1 MSFTSENDPNPFMT
15 ELRIFS
21 SLAYRSMSHKRL
33 ARLLASM
40 FAFVLGVA
48 FDRRACTYGADDLL
62 ALEAQAM
69 KAAVARVAPSVLR
82 IETFGNQQRAGTP
95 LTSSRITSGVA
106 VSEEGHV
113 LSSAFQFAGK
123 PSSILVTLPTGKR
136 AAAQIVAR
144 DLSRMLVLLKVT
156 TEEKFTV
163 PEIVPRAEMQV
174 GQWTLAVGKTFDKD
188 FPNRSVGILS
198 AVNRIWGKAIQTD
211 AKISPAN
218 YGGPLI
224 DIEGRT
230 LGILVPMSPQ
240 QQTEVAGAE
249 WYDSGIGFAIPLAD
263 MMPYLEQLKGGKDLR
278 PGLLGISL
286 KSGDVYSLP
295 AEIAAVQPK
304 SPAYKVD
311 LAVGDVIVA
320 VDEQPVSRQV
330 QLRHALGRHYA
341 GDSVSLTV
349 QRGEQRVT
357 VSLKLVDR
365 LAPYTHPFLGL
376 LPARFHNPNQ
386 RGIEIRFVYPNSPAA
401 EIGLNSGDRI
411 LAIADKDLNVPGDA
425 YTILGSFEPGS
436 KFTMN
441 VVKAG
446 RPETVS
452 LTPTELPTQIPNA
465 LPLIQPLG
473 NAADNPAPT
482 GLIPV
487 KLPEEPNECVALVP
501 ASYKTG
507 MLHGLVVWLHP
518 SGQFDQERLVER
530 WQRHCNDRHLIL
542 LMPQAANQKR
552 WLPTEVDYVRK
563 AIDEIRK
570 AYRIDD
576 TRIVVH
582 GYQAGGVLAY
592 MLAFSQR
599 DLIRGVAAVDAAIPR
614 RLNLPANAPLQRLA
628 IYAASEDESPRA
640 SRAAV
645 TLQRLRDLQYPVTTR
660 QTKGYLSEM
669 QIDELVR
676 WIDTLDRL

>member
-1 MSFTSENDPNPFMT
+1 MPYNRGP
-15 ELRIFS
+15 L
-21 SLAYRSMSHKRL
+21 
-33 ARLLASM
+33 LLA
-40 FAFVLGVA
+40 ATLIFVLGVSTEW
-48 FDRRACTYGADDLL
+48 RTCIYGADDLL
-62 ALEAQAM
+62 SLEAQAM
-69 KAAVARVAPSVLR
+69 KAAVARIAPSVLR

-95 LTSSRITSGVA
+95 LTNSRITSGVV
-106 VSEEGHV
+106 VSEEGHI

-123 PSSILVTLPTGKR
+123 PSSILVTLSTGKR

-144 DLSRMLVLLKVT
+144 DQSRMLVMLKVT
-156 TEEKFTV
+156 TGEKLTV
-163 PEIVPRAEMQV
+163 PEIVPRKEMRV

-188 FPNRSVGILS
+188 SPNRSVGILS

-249 WYDSGIGFAIPLAD
+249 WYDSGIGFAVPLAD
-263 MMPYLEQLKGGKDLR
+263 MMPYLEQLKRGEDLK

-286 KSGDVYSLP
+286 KSGDIYSLP

-304 SPAYKVD
+304 SPAYKAN
-311 LAVGDVIVA
+311 LEVGDVIVE

-357 VSLKLVDR
+357 VSLKLADR
-365 LAPYTHPFLGL
+365 LDPYTHPFLGL
-376 LPARFHNPNQ
+376 LPTRYRNSNE
-386 RGIEIRFVYPNSPAA
+386 RGIEVRFVYPNSPAA
-401 EIGLNSGDRI
+401 DAGLSSGDRI
-411 LAIADKDLNVPGDA
+411 LAIADKEINVPGDA

-436 KFTMN
+436 AFSMS

-446 RPETVS
+446 RPDTIS
-452 LTPTELPTQIPNA
+452 LTSTALPTQIPDK
-465 LPLIQPLG
+465 LPLIEPLE
-473 NAADNPAPT
+473 AAANNPTPT

-501 ASYKTG
+501 ENYKTG
-507 MLHGLVVWLHP
+507 ILHGLIVWLHP
-518 SGQFDQERLVER
+518 SGQFNQDRLVDR
-530 WQRHCNDRHLIL
+530 WKRHCNDRHLIL
-542 LMPQAANQKR
+542 LMPQAAKQKR
-552 WLPTEVDYVRK
+552 WVPTEVDYVRK

-582 GYQAGGVLAY
+582 GHQAGGVLAY

-599 DLIRGVAAVDAAIPR
+599 DLIRGVATVDAEIPG
-614 RLNLPANAPLQRLA
+614 RLNLPANDPLQRLA
-628 IYAASEDESPRA
+628 IYTASDKESPRA
-640 SRAAV
+640 ARAAAA
-645 TLQRLRDLQYPVTTR
+645 LKRLRDLQYPVTTR
-660 QTKGYLSEM
+660 QSKGYLSEM

-676 WIDTLDRL
+676 WIDTLDRF

>member
-1 MSFTSENDPNPFMT
+1 MPYNRAAP
-15 ELRIFS
+15 
-21 SLAYRSMSHKRL
+21 
-33 ARLLASM
+33 LLASTLVC
-40 FAFVLGVA
+40 VLCISTEW
-48 FDRRACTYGADDLL
+48 RTCIYGADDLL
-62 ALEAQAM
+62 SLEAQAM

-95 LTSSRITSGVA
+95 LTNSRITSGVA
-106 VSEEGHV
+106 VSEEGHI

-136 AAAQIVAR
+136 SAAQIVAR
-144 DLSRMLVLLKVT
+144 DQSRMLVMLKVT
-156 TEEKFTV
+156 TEEKLTV
-163 PEIVPRAEMQV
+163 PEIVPRKEMRV

-249 WYDSGIGFAIPLAD
+249 WYDSGIGFAVPLAD
-263 MMPYLEQLKGGKDLR
+263 MMPYLEQLKRGEDLK

-286 KSGDVYSLP
+286 KSGDIYSLP

-304 SPAYKVD
+304 SPAYKAN
-311 LAVGDVIVA
+311 LEVGDVIVE

-357 VSLKLVDR
+357 VSLKLADR
-365 LAPYTHPFLGL
+365 LDPYTHPFLGL
-376 LPARFHNPNQ
+376 LPTRYRNSNE
-386 RGIEIRFVYPNSPAA
+386 RGIQVRFVYPNSPAA
-401 EIGLNSGDRI
+401 AAGLSSGDSI
-411 LAIADKDLNVPGDA
+411 LAIADKEINVPGDA

-436 KFTMN
+436 EFSMS
-441 VVKAG
+441 VIKAG
-446 RPETVS
+446 RPETIS
-452 LTPTELPTQIPNA
+452 LTSTVLPIQIPNK
-465 LPLIQPLG
+465 LPLIEPLEV
-473 NAADNPAPT
+473 AADNPTPT

-501 ASYKTG
+501 ENYKTG
-507 MLHGLVVWLHP
+507 ILHGLIVWLHP
-518 SGQFDQERLVER
+518 SGQFNQDRLVER

-542 LMPQAANQKR
+542 LMPQAAKQKR
-552 WLPTEVDYVRK
+552 WVPTEVGYVRK

-582 GYQAGGVLAY
+582 GHQAGGVLAY

-599 DLIRGVAAVDAAIPR
+599 DLIRGVATVDAEIPG
-614 RLNLPANAPLQRLA
+614 RLNLPANDPLQRLA
-628 IYAASEDESPRA
+628 IYTASDNKSPRA
-640 SRAAV
+640 ARAAAA
-645 TLQRLRDLQYPVTTR
+645 LKRLRDLQYPVTTR
-660 QTKGYLSEM
+660 QSKGYLSEI

-676 WIDTLDRL
+676 WIDTLDRF

>member
-1 MSFTSENDPNPFMT
+1 MT
-15 ELRIFS
+15 TLRIFS
-21 SLAYRSMSHKRL
+21 CQAYGSMPVNRGGILILSTL
-33 ARLLASM
+33 
-40 FAFVLGVA
+40 AFVLA
-48 FDRRACTYGADDLL
+48 TSTEWCASTHAADDLL
-62 ALEAQAM
+62 SLEAQAM
-69 KAAVARVAPSVLR
+69 KAAVARIAPSVLR
-82 IETFGNQQRAGTP
+82 IETFGNQPRAGVP
-95 LTSSRITSGVA
+95 LTNSRITSGVA
-106 VSEEGHV
+106 VSEEGHI

-144 DLSRMLVLLKVT
+144 DQSRMLVMLKVA
-156 TEEKFTV
+156 TEEKLTV
-163 PEIVPRAEMQV
+163 PEIVPRAEMRV

-198 AVNRIWGKAIQTD
+198 ALNRIWGKAIQTD

-249 WYDSGIGFAIPLAD
+249 WYDSGIGFAVPLAD
-263 MMPYLEQLKGGKDLR
+263 MLPYLEQLKRGKDLK

-286 KSGDVYSLP
+286 KAGDIYSLP

-304 SPAYKVD
+304 SPANKAN
-311 LAVGDVIVA
+311 LAVGDVIVD

-341 GDSVSLTV
+341 GDNVSLTV
-349 QRGEQRVT
+349 QRGEERVT
-357 VSLKLVDR
+357 VSLKLTDR
-365 LAPYTHPFLGL
+365 LDPYIHPFLGL
-376 LPARFHNPNQ
+376 LPTRLRNSNE
-386 RGIEIRFVYPNSPAA
+386 RGIGIRFVYANSPAA
-401 EIGLNSGDRI
+401 EIGLRPGDRL
-411 LAIADKDLNVPGDA
+411 LAIAEKNINVPDDV

-436 KFTMN
+436 EFAISVIKS
-441 VVKAG
+441 G
-446 RPETVS
+446 RPETIALS
-452 LTPTELPTQIPNA
+452 TSKLPTQIPKE
-465 LPLIQPLG
+465 LPLVPPLET
-473 NAADNPAPT
+473 AADNPAIT

-501 ASYKTG
+501 ESYKTG
-507 MLHGLVVWLHP
+507 VLHGLVVWLHP
-518 SGQFDQERLVER
+518 SGQFNQERLVKR
-530 WQRHCNDRHLIL
+530 WQRHCNTRHLIL
-542 LMPQAANQKR
+542 LMPQAAKQKR
-552 WLPTEVDYVRK
+552 WVPTEVDYVRK

-570 AYRIDD
+570 SYRIDD

-582 GYQAGGVLAY
+582 GHQAGGVLAY

-599 DLIRGVAAVDAAIPR
+599 DLIRGVATVDAEVPP

-628 IYAASEDESPRA
+628 VYIASDNDSPRA
-640 SRAAV
+640 ARAAAA
-645 TLQRLRDLQYPVTTR
+645 LKRLRDLQYPVTTR
-660 QTKGYLSEM
+660 QSKGYLSEM
-669 QIDELVR
+669 QVDELVR